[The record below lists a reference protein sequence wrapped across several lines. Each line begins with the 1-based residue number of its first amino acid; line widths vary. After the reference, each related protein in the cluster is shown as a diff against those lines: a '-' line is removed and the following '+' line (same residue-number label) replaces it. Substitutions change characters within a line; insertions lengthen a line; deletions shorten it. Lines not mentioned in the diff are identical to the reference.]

1 MQNSN
6 HTVFHNI
13 TTHSK
18 RQLVLPFNFEEQ
30 LPEHDIVFL
39 LNAIL
44 GELDYT
50 RLLRLYSP
58 LGRKSSVEPDVMFKI
73 IVLAMSEGVYSLREI
88 QERCVLNLRYRW
100 LLQMRKAPSHMAI
113 GRFILR
119 ITAEVLED
127 LFRQFIKI
135 LFTID
140 PVTLTEIYIDG
151 TKLEANANRYSFKW
165 KKKILKNLEKLREK
179 FQGLKI
185 LAENTV
191 GTDVQD
197 MDDGMLTSFLYKLCE
212 QQEIEFT
219 HGKGH
224 KKHELQKLLEESL
237 SIRNKRM
244 EYEKDLLIMG
254 ERNSYSTTDHDATFM
269 RMKEDHMKNGQLK
282 PAYNVQLGIGAEYIV
297 GLGVYPNPTDTRTL
311 KPFVGH
317 LEKNMGIKP
326 EYIVADAGYYSE
338 ENLQWLKDNNI
349 KSVIKPSTYET
360 DKTKKHRK
368 DIGSVRNMQY
378 NAEKDC
384 YICSKGRE
392 LTFEGEWQKKNNS
405 GYTSTVKTYSCSNCN
420 YCGYR
425 KECQKHGNG
434 ISNKAIQINENYN
447 MLQKEN
453 LERFTSEIG
462 IRMRINRSIQV
473 EGAFGVIKG
482 DYNYRRVLR
491 KGKEAVYKELMLLAF
506 GFNIRKLHNRIS
518 ANRIGKRFLDKA
530 AA

>member
-1 MQNSN
+1 MKNN
-6 HTVFHNI
+6 KPTKFNNI
-13 TTHSK
+13 TTHSN

-39 LNAIL
+39 LDAIL

-88 QERCVLNLRYRW
+88 QERCVVNLRYRW

-119 ITAEVLED
+119 MTTEVLED

-140 PVTLTEIYIDG
+140 EVTLKEIYIDG
-151 TKLEANANRYSFKW
+151 TKLQANANIYSFKW
-165 KKKILKNLEKLREK
+165 KKKIQKNLEKLREK
-179 FQGLKI
+179 FMGLKT
-185 LAENTV
+185 LAENTID
-191 GTDVQD
+191 TDVRD
-197 MDDGMLTSFLYKLCE
+197 MDDGMLATFLYKLCRE
-212 QQEIEFT
+212 QEVEFA
-219 HGKGH
+219 HGRGH
-224 KKHELQKLLEESL
+224 KKQELQKLLEECL

-254 ERNSYSTTDHDATFM
+254 ERNSYSKTDHDATFM

-282 PAYNVQLGIGAEYIV
+282 PAYNVQLAVGAEYIV
-297 GLGVYPNPTDTRTL
+297 GLGIYPNPTDTRTL
-311 KPFVGH
+311 KPFATH

-326 EYIVADAGYYSE
+326 EYIVADAGYHSE

-360 DKTKKHRK
+360 DKTRKHKK
-368 DIGSVRNMQY
+368 DIGSVRNMRY

-384 YICSKGRE
+384 YICTKGRE
-392 LTFEGEWQKKNNS
+392 LKSEGEQKRKNSS
-405 GYTSTVKTYSCSNCN
+405 GYMTTVKTYRCSNCS

-434 ISNKAIQINENYN
+434 ISNKTIQINENYN

-453 LERFTSEIG
+453 MERFTSEIG
-462 IRMRINRSIQV
+462 VRMRINRSIQV
-473 EGAFGVIKG
+473 EGAFGVIKE
-482 DYNYRRVLR
+482 DYNYRRILR
-491 KGKEAVYKELMLLAF
+491 RGKEAVYKELMLLAF

-518 ANRIGKRFLDKA
+518 ANRTGQRFLDKTA
-530 AA
+530 A